1 MKKLLLI
8 LIPIFL
14 AQIDSWGQVD
24 LGVFAGIDNGR
35 LSGDKLSKTSDYK
48 SRRGFIVGLSIDPQI
63 NDLISLSIQPGY
75 ISTGSKI
82 QVPDTIRNQYKD
94 SIKITVDYLILDI
107 FIKIQSKSKRLYFSS
122 GLEFGYGLS
131 LVVENELEEVD
142 ISDELNKW
150 NLAAVFG
157 IGYKVPIKK
166 SSLYFELR
174 YSQGLVNMAKPD
186 IEEDYNIPRVKISGI
201 KFVTGFQIP
210 ITKRNKN

>member
-131 LVVENELEEVD
+131 LVADNEIEEVD
-142 ISDELNKW
+142 LTGELNKW
-150 NLAAVFG
+150 NISAVFG
-157 IGYKVPIKK
+157 VGYKIPIKR
-166 SSLYFELR
+166 SGLYFELR
-174 YSQGLVNMAKPD
+174 YTQGLVNMTEAEPAD
-186 IEEDYNIPRVKISGI
+186 EDYIPRVKLSGL

-210 ITKRNKN
+210 ISKRNKN

>member
-1 MKKLLLI
+1 MKKLLFVI
-8 LIPIFL
+8 IPFFL
-14 AQIDSWGQVD
+14 VQIDTWGQVD
-24 LGVFAGIDNGR
+24 LGAFAGIDNGR
-35 LSGDKLSKTSDYK
+35 LSGDKFSNTVYKSKT
-48 SRRGFIVGLSIDPQI
+48 GFIIGLSIDPQI

-75 ISTGSKI
+75 IKTGSKI
-82 QVPDTIRNQYKD
+82 QVPDTIANEYKD
-94 SIKITVDYLILDI
+94 SLRISVDYLVLDI
-107 FIKIQSKSKRLYFSS
+107 FVKIQSKSKRLYFSS

-150 NLAAVFG
+150 NLSAVFG

-174 YSQGLVNMAKPD
+174 YSQGLVNVAKPEL
-186 IEEDYNIPRVKISGI
+186 EENYNIPRVKLSGL

-210 ITKRNKN
+210 ISKRNKN